1 MRRRI
6 RLTTGLLCAAGLA
19 AAGVLG
25 TGWASPQAGAGRAA
39 PATATATVSL
49 AGKAPARPVSY
60 SFAAAFAATMAT
72 PMVPPPGSNNF
83 SCQPSAAHPY
93 PVILVHGTVENMS
106 DNWQAASPLLAS
118 RGYCVFAFNYG
129 GTSPDPDLQGT
140 GDIPASAGELA
151 AFVSKVL
158 AATGAGKVDI
168 VGHSQGGMMPR
179 YYLKF
184 LDGAPRVHTLVGL
197 APSNHGTTIDGISTL
212 SQDLALAG
220 ARDLV
225 LGAACVS
232 CTEQETGSAFLAQ
245 LSSGGD
251 TVPGVH
257 YTVIETRYDEVVTPY
272 TSAFLTGPD
281 VTNITVQ
288 NQCPLDLS
296 DHLEISY
303 DPVALADMLNAL
315 DPAHPVQV
323 PCTTVLPLIGAA
335 GLAGGTGSSWH

>member
-6 RLTTGLLCAAGLA
+6 CLTARLLCAASLA
-19 AAGVLG
+19 AASVAGIG
-25 TGWASPQAGAGRAA
+25 SASAQAEAGPVTPVAASLDGMAAA
-39 PATATATVSL
+39 P
-49 AGKAPARPVSY
+49 PVSY
-60 SFAAAFAATMAT
+60 SFAASFAATMAT
-72 PMVPPPGSNNF
+72 PAVPPPGSDDF
-83 SCQPSAAHPY
+83 SCRPTTAHPY

-118 RGYCVFAFNYG
+118 HGYCVFAFNYG

-151 AFVSKVL
+151 VFVAKVL
-158 AATGAGKVDI
+158 AATGAPKVDI

-184 LDGAPRVHTLVGL
+184 LGGAPKVHALVGL
-197 APSNHGTTIDGISTL
+197 APSNHGTTIDGISAL

-220 ARDLV
+220 ARDLA

-232 CTEQETGSAFLAQ
+232 CTEQETGSAFLTQ
-245 LSSGGD
+245 LNSGGD
-251 TVPGVH
+251 TVAGVH

-281 VTNITVQ
+281 VTNLTVQ

-315 DPAHPVQV
+315 DPADPVKV
-323 PCTTVLPLIGAA
+323 PCTTVLPLIGPA
-335 GLAGGTGSSWH
+335 GLTGLRPHSGSGGG

>member
-6 RLTTGLLCAAGLA
+6 RLTTGLLCAASLA
-19 AAGVLG
+19 AASVAGIGSASAQAKAGQVAPVA
-25 TGWASPQAGAGRAA
+25 ASPDGMAAA
-39 PATATATVSL
+39 P
-49 AGKAPARPVSY
+49 PVSY
-60 SFAAAFAATMAT
+60 SFAASFAATMAT
-72 PMVPPPGSNNF
+72 PTVPPPGSDDF
-83 SCQPSAAHPY
+83 SCRPTAAHPY
-93 PVILVHGTVENMS
+93 PVILVHGTAENMS

-118 RGYCVFAFNYG
+118 HGYCVFAFNYG
-129 GTSPDPDLQGT
+129 GTSPDPEVQGT

-151 AFVSKVL
+151 VFVAKVL
-158 AATGAGKVDI
+158 AATGAPEVDI

-184 LDGAPRVHTLVGL
+184 LDGAPKVHALVGL
-197 APSNHGTTIDGISTL
+197 APSNHGTTIDGISAL

-220 ARDLV
+220 ARDLA

-232 CTEQETGSAFLAQ
+232 CTEQETGSAFLTQ
-245 LSSGGD
+245 LNSGGD

-315 DPAHPVQV
+315 DPAHPTEV
-323 PCTTVLPLIGAA
+323 PCTTVLPLIGSA
-335 GLAGGTGSSWH
+335 GLTGFRSHSGSGGG

>member
-6 RLTTGLLCAAGLA
+6 RLTTGLLCTASLA
-19 AAGVLG
+19 AASVAGIGSAYAQAKAGPVAPVA
-25 TGWASPQAGAGRAA
+25 ASLDGMAAA
-39 PATATATVSL
+39 P
-49 AGKAPARPVSY
+49 PVSH
-60 SFAAAFAATMAT
+60 SFAASFAATMAT
-72 PMVPPPGSNNF
+72 PTVPPPGSDDF
-83 SCQPSAAHPY
+83 SCRPTTAHPY

-118 RGYCVFAFNYG
+118 HGYCVFAFNYG

-140 GDIPASAGELA
+140 GDIPASARELA
-151 AFVSKVL
+151 AFVAKVL
-158 AATGAGKVDI
+158 AATGAPKVDI

-184 LDGAPRVHTLVGL
+184 LGGAPEVHALVGL
-197 APSNHGTTIDGISTL
+197 APSNHGTTIDGISAL

-220 ARDLV
+220 ARDLA

-232 CTEQETGSAFLAQ
+232 CTEQETGSAFLTQ
-245 LSSGGD
+245 LNSGGD

-281 VTNITVQ
+281 VTNLTVQ

-315 DPAHPVQV
+315 DPAHPVKV
-323 PCTTVLPLIGAA
+323 PCTTVLPLIGPA
-335 GLAGGTGSSWH
+335 GLTGLRSHSGSGGG